1 MEVLPFQK
9 TNQKKFHVCRLRKA
23 PETKDLAWFDS
34 FQMTNNKNA
43 EANQFQC
50 HKKKIAVNIYIA

>member
-9 TNQKKFHVCRLRKA
+9 TNQKNFHVCRLRKA
-23 PETKDLAWFDS
+23 PETKNLACFDS
-34 FQMTNNKNA
+34 FQMTNYKNA

-50 HKKKIAVNIYIA
+50 HKKKDRK

>member
-9 TNQKKFHVCRLRKA
+9 TNQKNFHVCRLRKA
-23 PETKDLAWFDS
+23 TETKDLAWFDS

-50 HKKKIAVNIYIA
+50 HKKKIAVNIYTA